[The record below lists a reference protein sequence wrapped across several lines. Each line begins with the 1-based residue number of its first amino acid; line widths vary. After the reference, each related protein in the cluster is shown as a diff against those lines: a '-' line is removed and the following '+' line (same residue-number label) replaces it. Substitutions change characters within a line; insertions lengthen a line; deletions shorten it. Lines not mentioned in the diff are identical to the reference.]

1 MASCNTW
8 SCTDDER
15 HNAFIGFDYCFCG
28 SDCKNDECARNKGSK
43 SFAAML
49 KACYK
54 GIHTECDFS
63 KECEYYIREVGK

>member
-1 MASCNTW
+1 MKDTW
-8 SCTDDER
+8 FCTDEVR
-15 HNAFIGFDYCFCG
+15 YNALIGFDYCFCN

-54 GIHTECDFS
+54 GIHAECDFS
-63 KECEYYIREVGK
+63 KECEHYIKEVGK